1 MMFSKKHSPPAL
13 PALCQ
18 GLEHTLRANPSP
30 LQDSIWD
37 LPALGMRFPP
47 VPANTRSDSPAV
59 LFSCPSV
66 PARAVLELPS
76 SGTTALAPGSAC
88 CPPRSLANAIV
99 VPCSGNSSRCSH
111 CCVSQSPA
119 SPCCAQAV
127 ALVPSGPVLS
137 SISSPCLSQAPLPL
151 SEAQPS
157 LPQLE
162 APVQLPGFCCNTHSN
177 LSSFQSFN
185 LQQLPPEG
193 WGVQFL
199 CQYLCP
205 SRRFQELQLS
215 LTSVQCSIKWTVYG
229 NKFKMFTI
237 LYILYI

>member
-1 MMFSKKHSPPAL
+1 MHWECLSINTAEHSRPL
-13 PALCQ
+13 PA
-18 GLEHTLRANPSP
+18 
-30 LQDSIWD
+30 
-37 LPALGMRFPP
+37 
-47 VPANTRSDSPAV
+47 PAV
-59 LFSCPSV
+59 PK
-66 PARAVLELPS
+66 
-76 SGTTALAPGSAC
+76 
-88 CPPRSLANAIV
+88 
-99 VPCSGNSSRCSH
+99 
-111 CCVSQSPA
+111 Q
-119 SPCCAQAV
+119 V
-127 ALVPSGPVLS
+127 ALVPSGPPGPILS
-137 SISSPCLSQAPLPL
+137 SILSPRVSQALLPL

-185 LQQLPPEG
+185 LQQLPAEG

-199 CQYLCP
+199 CQYLCL

-237 LYILYI
+237 LYILYIYKNIF